1 MNLQEK
7 VAEATSDLRT
17 RALALANAALTQAR
31 ARADVAAKRVGTLK
45 LSLAT
50 LSTAGRE
57 LNKVARQHAV
67 RFVKQNSAIALDAG
81 KDVSALARSTFA
93 KLGESP
99 KARSKRATRPARST
113 RKRATAKAA

>member
-7 VAEATSDLRT
+7 VVATTADLRT

-45 LSLAT
+45 VSLAT

-93 KLGESP
+93 SLSGPQQP
-99 KARSKRATRPARST
+99 KSKRATRVTRTT

>member
-7 VAEATSDLRT
+7 VFEATADLRT
-17 RALALANAALTQAR
+17 RALALANAALAQAR
-31 ARADVAAKRVGTLK
+31 ARADVAARRVGTIK
-45 LSLAT
+45 VSLAT
-50 LSTAGRE
+50 LSSAGRE
-57 LNKVARQHAV
+57 FNKVARQHAV

-93 KLGESP
+93 TLSATPRP
-99 KARSKRATRPARST
+99 KSKRAARVTRTT